1 MARLP
6 PTRYAGGQS
15 SDGILGCLVLW
26 GPAAPR
32 PSSQPQAKSGQQV
45 LRAGGPHPGALTEL
59 RCLEKMP
66 GQPVLGL
73 VLPPPSH
80 KTGPNRGL
88 SSFILQSGLS
98 RDEHRLLERLEGSPC
113 VSQGEKPRLRQGP
126 GWPSC
131 ADRSEAAPRVTCC
144 PGRGSLDSGSLQL
157 SLDFPRGCSSPAV

>member
-1 MARLP
+1 MMEYRAAWCSGVLQP
-6 PTRYAGGQS
+6 PALLSTS
-15 SDGILGCLVLW
+15 SKVR
-26 GPAAPR
+26 PASPPCQWPQPWR
-32 PSSQPQAKSGQQV
+32 PHRAQV
-45 LRAGGPHPGALTEL
+45 LG
-59 RCLEKMP
+59 EKAR
-66 GQPVLGL
+66 QPVLGP

-157 SLDFPRGCSSPAV
+157 SLDFPHGCSSLAV